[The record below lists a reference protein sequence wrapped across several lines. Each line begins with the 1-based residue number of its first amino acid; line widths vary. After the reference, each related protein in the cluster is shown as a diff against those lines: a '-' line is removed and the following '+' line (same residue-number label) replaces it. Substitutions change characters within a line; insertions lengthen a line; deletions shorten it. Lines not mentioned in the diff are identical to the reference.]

1 MSLPLQSCPSR
12 AANLDGNIYARLRS
26 VSRMVKDAASA
37 AKQRIVP
44 ITPDQ
49 IHSSIAKSL
58 NSQTKPSDR
67 LLRANAQLH
76 KGVQC
81 LEEFHEFIGRRYGNT
96 MRVWFLLD
104 IEENMKIGEKVF
116 IRRVLDLG
124 FRGNVS
130 AMYKYVD
137 SDRSGSI
144 SIIELDSNAAIILA
158 GFKKFMDE
166 HFKCDSDACFHAMDR
181 NNVGRLSRV
190 DVVHTLERL
199 HYDGDRGQHDYL
211 FDLLDRQGFGYVVP
225 RDLGYLKK
233 WKPRAYLFAK
243 EDPQKLRQLKEGF
256 CLIHGSEWRTWK
268 LALDTEG
275 NMRVSW
281 EEFFMACKKLQRQ
294 LRAKSIS
301 HPLPVKEDDV
311 AGAWRALDHDC
322 SGW

>member
-12 AANLDGNIYARLRS
+12 AANLDGHIYARLRS

-58 NSQTKPSDR
+58 NSQ
-67 LLRANAQLH
+67 LH

-81 LEEFHEFIGRRYGNT
+81 LEEFHEFINRRYGNT

-181 NNVGRLSRV
+181 
-190 DVVHTLERL
+190 
-199 HYDGDRGQHDYL
+199 
-211 FDLLDRQGFGYVVP
+211 
-225 RDLGYLKK
+225 K
-233 WKPRAYLFAK
+233 
-243 EDPQKLRQLKEGF
+243 
-256 CLIHGSEWRTWK
+256 
-268 LALDTEG
+268 
-275 NMRVSW
+275 
-281 EEFFMACKKLQRQ
+281 
-294 LRAKSIS
+294 
-301 HPLPVKEDDV
+301 
-311 AGAWRALDHDC
+311 
-322 SGW
+322 